1 MKIGNSLEAKV
12 ISEQLTQLPRP
23 RRAAV
28 AGFLGT
34 AIEYY
39 EFGVYG
45 YLAVVISPL
54 FFPSGNAAT
63 SLLSAL
69 AVWGTSF
76 LIRPLGGVVLGR
88 LGDRHGRRR
97 ILMITVLGMGCATA
111 LTGALPT
118 YASVGLGAPILLL
131 ICRLAQGFFAGG
143 ELSGAAAF
151 ATESAPTG
159 RRSFYGG
166 FVPMGAAVGGGFAA
180 LICAGTWVIFD
191 AQAMSAWA
199 WRLPFLMALPLIIV
213 SLIIRSKIEET
224 PVFLQ
229 SRNSD
234 ELEKSPVSQLMRN
247 HKKTVLQVIGLSY
260 PQAAGYWVGI
270 VFMYLYLVQT
280 VGYDKQS
287 ALWMIAGVSILAG
300 LCTPFAGILSDKI
313 GRKLSFVVGYLGY
326 GLLIVPAMLLMDT
339 GNDVAVMVAMIL
351 LVMPFPFVQAAG
363 CTAYAEMFPTS
374 VRYTGTALATNI
386 GTILGGGLSPFLA
399 TWINSVTGSGLA
411 AGFLLIA
418 AALIGL
424 GTALTLKETAYSDLR

>member
-1 MKIGNSLEAKV
+1 M
-12 ISEQLTQLPRP
+12 
-23 RRAAV
+23 

-54 FFPSGNAAT
+54 FFPSGSSVT

-76 LIRPLGGVVLGR
+76 FVRPVGGVILGR

-97 ILMITVLGMGCATA
+97 ILMLTVVGMGGATA

-118 YASVGLGAPILLL
+118 YSSVGLLAPMLLL
-131 ICRLAQGFFAGG
+131 SCRLAQGFFAGG

-159 RRSFYGG
+159 KRSFYGG

-180 LICAGTWVIFD
+180 LVCSGTWLAFD
-191 AQAMSAWA
+191 SDAMSEWA
-199 WRLPFLMALPLIIV
+199 WRLPFLMAVPLIVV
-213 SLIIRSKIEET
+213 SLIIRARIDET
-224 PVFLQ
+224 PLFEQAQKHNEVAQ
-229 SRNSD
+229 SPIAD
-234 ELEKSPVSQLMRN
+234 LFRN
-247 HKKTVLQVIGLSY
+247 HKKAVFQVIGLSC

-270 VFMYLYLVQT
+270 VFMYLYLVQA
-280 VGYDKQS
+280 VGYDKQN
-287 ALWMIAGVSILAG
+287 ALWMVAGVSILAG
-300 LCTPFAGILSDKI
+300 ISTPFAGILSDRL
-313 GRKLSFVVGYLGY
+313 GRRMSFVVGYLGY
-326 GLLIVPAMLLMDT
+326 AILVLPAMMLMATGKNAAVMAAMLLL
-339 GNDVAVMVAMIL
+339 VA
-351 LVMPFPFVQAAG
+351 PFPFVQAAG

-374 VRYTGTALATNI
+374 VRYTGTALATNV

-399 TWINSVTGSGLA
+399 TWINEVTGSDLA
-411 AGFLLIA
+411 AGILLITA
-418 AALIGL
+418 AILGL
-424 GTALTLKETAYSDLR
+424 ATALTLKETAYSDMK

>member
-1 MKIGNSLEAKV
+1 MKIDNSLEAKV
-12 ISEQLTQLPRP
+12 TSEQLTQLPRP
-23 RRAAV
+23 GRAAV

-166 FVPMGAAVGGGFAA
+166 SFPWAPRW
-180 LICAGTWVIFD
+180 AGD
-191 AQAMSAWA
+191 
-199 WRLPFLMALPLIIV
+199 LP
-213 SLIIRSKIEET
+213 R
-224 PVFLQ
+224 
-229 SRNSD
+229 
-234 ELEKSPVSQLMRN
+234 
-247 HKKTVLQVIGLSY
+247 
-260 PQAAGYWVGI
+260 
-270 VFMYLYLVQT
+270 
-280 VGYDKQS
+280 
-287 ALWMIAGVSILAG
+287 
-300 LCTPFAGILSDKI
+300 
-313 GRKLSFVVGYLGY
+313 
-326 GLLIVPAMLLMDT
+326 
-339 GNDVAVMVAMIL
+339 
-351 LVMPFPFVQAAG
+351 
-363 CTAYAEMFPTS
+363 
-374 VRYTGTALATNI
+374 
-386 GTILGGGLSPFLA
+386 
-399 TWINSVTGSGLA
+399 
-411 AGFLLIA
+411 
-418 AALIGL
+418 
-424 GTALTLKETAYSDLR
+424 